1 MAFCDYCAG
10 SPCQAGE
17 QCVSGSSGFTCVQQP
32 LDYCD
37 SSPCQNGGT
46 CTNEASGFSC
56 ACEPGFGGPIC
67 AGSVCPLIYSPVCGN
82 DDVTY
87 ANDCLMSAASV
98 SLQCHGPCPC
108 PTVAGTTA
116 GEYCASSP
124 CQNGGTCINEA
135 SGFTCDCNPGF
146 GGPICAETSAACD
159 SSPCLNFGS
168 CVNTPSGFFCYCMPG
183 YDGTVCEIPW

>member
-1 MAFCDYCAG
+1 MNFKRFNQTFKHFSSISRCRSPARKCKHTNCEDLGGSCYEENDMAFCDYCAG

-32 LDYCD
+32 LDYCA

-116 GEYCASSP
+116 GEY
-124 CQNGGTCINEA
+124 
-135 SGFTCDCNPGF
+135 
-146 GGPICAETSAACD
+146 
-159 SSPCLNFGS
+159 
-168 CVNTPSGFFCYCMPG
+168 
-183 YDGTVCEIPW
+183 